1 MAEKKQEDNLE
12 EVKQKEP
19 KKRGKLFLFIA
30 GVLVLIIGAGIATY
44 LLLFSG
50 KGKAEGS
57 HKEEKTNEK
66 IALFS
71 LDPFVLNLAEQG
83 RFLKVTMQFE
93 LLNPSHEQVLTERVP
108 HLRDAII
115 TLLSSKS
122 SDTLSS
128 PEGKF
133 QLKDELLLRAN
144 QAAGKDVFKN
154 LYFTEFV
161 MQ

>member
-1 MAEKKQEDNLE
+1 MVNEKQEGKPE
-12 EVKQKEP
+12 EVRQKEP
-19 KKRGKLFLFIA
+19 KKKGKLLLVIA
-30 GVLVLIIGAGIATY
+30 GALILIVGAGIASY
-44 LLLFSG
+44 LFLFSG
-50 KGKAEGS
+50 KSKAEGS
-57 HKEEKTNEK
+57 QKKEKTNEK
-66 IALFS
+66 IALFA

-93 LLNPSHEQVLTERVP
+93 LLNPSHEQMLTERIP